1 MICRSLKMQKQLPET
16 IMKKAAKGIS
26 YIAHPLRLRIL
37 EFLDVNGSSSV
48 SEITKALGEEQ
59 VIISQ
64 NLKKLRE
71 ANLVKTK
78 RKGLFIYY
86 DICEEYPAS
95 IFVCIRKLFGYMTE
109 NFYFLMDGY
118 KAILPKDYTTMV
130 ANQIKLF
137 ANFDKMKIL
146 EFLLLKGES
155 NVSDIISGVG
165 MGQLKV
171 SQYLKRLRDDGF
183 VVCRKSGRFVY
194 YSITKGVHMTAL
206 QCIHKRYDNLQNKED
221 F

>member
-1 MICRSLKMQKQLPET
+1 MQKQLPET

-64 NLKKLRE
+64 NLKKLRV

-95 IFVCIRKLFGYMTE
+95 IFVCIRKVFGYMTE

-155 NVSDIISGVG
+155 NVSDIVFGVG
-165 MGQLKV
+165 IEQLKV

-206 QCIHKRYDNLQNKED
+206 QCIHKRYDALKNKKE

>member
-1 MICRSLKMQKQLPET
+1 
-16 IMKKAAKGIS
+16 MKKAAKGIS

-64 NLKKLRE
+64 NLKKLRV

-95 IFVCIRKLFGYMTE
+95 IFVCIRKVFGYMTE

-165 MGQLKV
+165 IEQLKV

-183 VVCRKSGRFVY
+183 VTCRKSGRFVF

-206 QCIHKRYDNLQNKED
+206 QCIHKRYDSLQNKED

>member
-1 MICRSLKMQKQLPET
+1 MQKQLPET

-64 NLKKLRE
+64 NLKKLRV

-95 IFVCIRKLFGYMTE
+95 IFICIRKVFGYMTE

-155 NVSDIISGVG
+155 NVSDIVFGVG
-165 MGQLKV
+165 IEQLKV

-206 QCIHKRYDNLQNKED
+206 QCIHKRYDNLENKED